1 MTSKQVQR
9 AADYIA
15 ITKDYKMNKL
25 VHTPETGGSLSGQA
39 AFISAWEYSLISCGI
54 KHN

>member
-15 ITKDYKMNKL
+15 ITRDQYKMNKL
-25 VHTPETGGSLSGQA
+25 VHTSETGGSLSGQA
-39 AFISAWEYSLISCGI
+39 ALSLRGNIV
-54 KHN
+54 